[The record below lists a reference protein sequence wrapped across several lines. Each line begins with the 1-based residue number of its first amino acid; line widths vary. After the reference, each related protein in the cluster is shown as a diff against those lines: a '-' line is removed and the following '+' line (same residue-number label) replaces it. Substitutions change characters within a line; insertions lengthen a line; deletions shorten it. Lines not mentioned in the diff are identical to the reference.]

1 MLQLKLDISKAYDRK
16 DWLYLKDVMLKIRF
30 AYQWVCWILMCVETV
45 DYFVIVNKDVLGPI
59 IPCRGLRQGNPL
71 LGDLHGI
78 RICNDAYVIF
88 HLLFAYDC
96 FLFVKA
102 EEREAQIM
110 KNILASCES
119 SSGQVISLPKLFQDN
134 FQNSHVE

>member
-45 DYFVIVNKDVLGPI
+45 DYFVIVNNDVLGPI
-59 IPCRGLRQGNPL
+59 IPCRGLRQGNL
-71 LGDLHGI
+71 LSGDLHGI
-78 RICNDAYVIF
+78 RICNDAYVIS
-88 HLLFAYDC
+88 HLLFADDC
-96 FLFVKA
+96 FLFFKV

-119 SSGQVISLPKLFQDN
+119 SSG
-134 FQNSHVE
+134 